1 MPPNPLNQ
9 SEVCILTSGSTRL
22 AFCLSLLLT
31 AVCLAPASAA
41 QFLQFSAA
49 RQGQGS
55 DVLANGKT
63 IIRLRTGGGAGQIC
77 SKLTNLALAGLT
89 PGQVTVKAAKDSAQL
104 IAAGTVLA
112 TVDAKMA
119 AAAKSTPAGL
129 VGNWAA
135 NLKSVLSAPY
145 VVLECRATM
154 PVPLGEKRSLKW
166 GGTART
172 DLTFA
177 SLKPAVAALQL
188 DNAKG
193 ILYVEGVGLGRGAV
207 EATLDN
213 QQVTIDVEVKAWAVR
228 VQSPVVAEV
237 TSPPLPA
244 DDVRRIV
251 RNAAL
256 MGMTPAPGATVELG
270 EPHRGG
276 GAYTIQVK
284 ASGRDCFDVN
294 TPVKV
299 TLKTVAAP
307 NRRAQEV
314 LVSNAPERIL
324 EPATLLRENLVGLA
338 PVRLLWHHVNSSPTA
353 LRFSVRVVNRGNKTA
368 KIHVTEA
375 ATGPMNDE
383 IYVGHTAMA
392 RFVGLMQQGEGY
404 MLSVPAGAMLD
415 LYDTRIPVGGIV
427 SGLARVTP
435 VEAEN
440 MMLEVLAENSWP
452 TTAYFAPVPERLLND
467 PPLTPYRFEAEKT
480 VELEHE
486 VGGAWTFYHVGKEY
500 STNLQGQKLYGDYGV
515 NYTLKCTFRNPSDK
529 PARGEMHLRASGG
542 VARCTFLLNGALVE
556 TGMLRGLNEQVL
568 HKVDLAPGEERSV
581 TLVTIPESGSNYPV
595 TLTMMS
601 RQ

>member
-1 MPPNPLNQ
+1 M
-9 SEVCILTSGSTRL
+9 TRGSTLL
-22 AFCLSLLLT
+22 AFCLSLLLS
-31 AVCLAPASAA
+31 AICLAPASSA

-49 RQGQGS
+49 RQAQGS

-63 IIRLRTGGGAGQIC
+63 VIRLRTGGGAGQIC
-77 SKLTNLALAGLT
+77 GKLTSLALAGLA

-119 AAAKSTPAGL
+119 AASKSTPAGL

-135 NLKSVLSAPY
+135 NLKAALSTPY
-145 VVLECRATM
+145 VILECRATM
-154 PVPLGEKRSLKW
+154 PVPLGEKRTLKW
-166 GGTART
+166 GGTAGT

-177 SLKPAVAALQL
+177 SLKPDVAALHL

-193 ILYVEGVGLGRGAV
+193 ILYVEGVGLGRGV
-207 EATLDN
+207 IEATLDN
-213 QQVTIDVEVKAWAVR
+213 QQVNIEVEVKAWAVR
-228 VQSPVVAEV
+228 VQSPVVAEI

-244 DDVRRIV
+244 DDVRRTV
-251 RNAAL
+251 RNAVL
-256 MGMTPAPGATVELG
+256 MGVTPAPGATVELG
-270 EPHRGG
+270 EPHRSG
-276 GAYTIQVK
+276 GAYTIEVK
-284 ASGRDCFDVN
+284 ASGRDCFEES
-294 TPVKV
+294 TPVRV
-299 TLKTVAAP
+299 TLRTVPAP
-307 NRRAQEV
+307 KRRAQEV

-324 EPATLLRENLVGLA
+324 EPVTLLRENLVGLA

-353 LRFSVRVVNRGNKTA
+353 LRFAVRVVNRGTKTA
-368 KIHVTEA
+368 KIHLTEA
-375 ATGPMNDE
+375 ATGPMTDE

-392 RFVGLMQQGEGY
+392 RFVGLIQQSEGY
-404 MLSVPAGAMLD
+404 MLSVPAGSMLE
-415 LYDTRIPVGGIV
+415 LYDTRIQVGGIV
-427 SGLARVTP
+427 SGLALITP

-440 MMLEVLAENSWP
+440 LMLEVLAERSWP

-467 PPLTPYRFEAEKT
+467 PPLTPYRFEAEKV

-542 VARCTFLLNGALVE
+542 VARCTFLLNGNILE
-556 TGMLRGLNEQVL
+556 TGMLRGLNEQIL
-568 HKVDLAPGEERSV
+568 HKVDLAPGEQRSV
-581 TLVTIPESGSNYPV
+581 TLITMPESGSNYPV